1 MLIFSNNLNL
11 NQFQVVYK
19 YVRKTNRGS
28 WSDDDIEKVIQE
40 ADLGSLNAAAL
51 KYNIPYAAFY
61 NV

>member
-40 ADLGSLNAAAL
+40 AALGCLNAAAL
-51 KYNIPYAAFY
+51 KYNIPYAAIY